1 MAPVACCIQVDFGS
15 SMSYNYYIPRHTEGE
30 YQRYTPNENRRL
42 ETVRKVAS
50 FFGIGWI
57 GGLALL
63 IGLTYAAGFTPD
75 DVIPPW
81 VVWSLGFSFALSLV
95 GFVAW
100 QVMLAGR
107 DGAVDDALVKERDA
121 LNTQVAK
128 MQNDIKSVAA
138 KIKDIKATGNVVMA
152 GAGSTVNVNSVIS
165 NSFNAIKHDDPA
177 LAEALATIAGAVE
190 QSGNKEA
197 GQAWESFM
205 KQVAGERDKTILS
218 ALWDKV
224 VKLVPDI
231 ASLAESAAKIAPL
244 FIAGSS

>member
-1 MAPVACCIQVDFGS
+1 VAPVACCIQVDFGS
-15 SMSYNYYIPRHTEGE
+15 SMSYNYYIPRHTEEE

-42 ETVRKVAS
+42 ETILKVAS
-50 FFGIGWI
+50 FFGIGGI

-63 IGLTYAAGFTPD
+63 IGLSYAGFTPD
-75 DVIPPW
+75 DVTPPW
-81 VVWSLGFSFALSLV
+81 VVWSLVLSFAVSMI

-100 QVMLAGR
+100 QAMLAGR

-121 LNTQVAK
+121 LSTQVAK
-128 MQNDIKSVAA
+128 MQNDIKRVAA
-138 KIKDIKATGNVVMA
+138 KIKDIKAKGYVVMA
-152 GAGSTVNVNSVIS
+152 EAGAIVNVNSVVS
-165 NSFNAIKHDDPA
+165 NSFNDIKHDDPA

-197 GQAWESFM
+197 GQAWDSFM

-244 FIAGSS
+244 FIGGSS